1 MAFLAALPAVI
12 GIAEAAIDLVSI
24 TTTAFEIAGAVDAS
38 GAIVA
43 AALSDAAATTGG
55 GALTQGLAKQ
65 VARRAFTEASEAVV
79 EKGLK
84 KGTDAILK
92 TAGRK
97 ATRASIKK
105 GITRSL
111 QKLFLR
117 LGLGSFAQILE
128 FVLSVTVFV
137 LTLLFRTHIKR
148 AMGWSAEQIKSWFH
162 TEKKKRHKEVMLKFR
177 SHTHLMMD
185 ALRFIDAADP
195 PRKRPKSKK
204 SRRTS

>member
-43 AALSDAAATTGG
+43 AAVSDAAATAGG

-65 VARRAFTEASEAVV
+65 VAHRAFTEASEAAV
-79 EKGLK
+79 EKGLQ

-97 ATRASIKK
+97 VTRASVKK
-105 GITRSL
+105 SMTRSL
-111 QKLFLR
+111 QKLFLHF
-117 LGLGSFAQILE
+117 GLGSFVQILE
-128 FVLSVTVFV
+128 FVLSVTMFV
-137 LTLLFRTHIKR
+137 LMLLFRTHIKR

-162 TEKKKRHKEVMLKFR
+162 IEKKKKHNEVMLTFR

-185 ALRFIDAADP
+185 ALRFIDATDP
-195 PRKRPKSKK
+195 PRRRSRSKK
-204 SRRTS
+204 RRRKS